1 MLSNT
6 ILRIKLNLLFW
17 KLQSSLALRCTTL
30 RLPSHCGQQPPLL
43 FFGTIRFTRVTWVKS
58 TNWIVKHPLIQHQ
71 VTLILTTRLVF
82 ISDKLAPKA
91 MKKIC
96 GQVWGISP
104 IVHGFSKMW
113 LLQALTNKARVKQL
127 YPLIPLSCE
136 MVWKLKINFRLKV

>member
-6 ILRIKLNLLFW
+6 ILGMKLNLPVW
-17 KLQSSLALRCTTL
+17 KLQSRLASRWTGL

-43 FFGTIRFTRVTWVKS
+43 LFGTIRFTRVTWVKS

-91 MKKIC
+91 MKKFC

-127 YPLIPLSCE
+127 YPIIPLSCE
-136 MVWKLKINFRLKV
+136 VVWKLKICFWFKV